1 MRSQFLMMDISLSQL
16 ADNSVYYLY
25 LADTGQHIKS
35 DDMKTQK
42 RSLGLIRFPLFPM
55 LPQQL

>member
-1 MRSQFLMMDISLSQL
+1 MMDISLSQL
-16 ADNSVYYLY
+16 ADNSVHYLY

-42 RSLGLIRFPLFPM
+42 SYWV
-55 LPQQL
+55 